1 MILNKRTIAVDRD
14 DERSGTA
21 GAGADDGGTRDGGPP
36 FPSPPGAYPPA
47 DRRDYTHPT
56 RAQALSS
63 VSSRI
68 GRRKKPI
75 PTKPRL
81 FDEEALSEL
90 GKALKEALA
99 EL

>member
-1 MILNKRTIAVDRD
+1 LK
-14 DERSGTA
+14 ERNVYCGMTC
-21 GAGADDGGTRDGGPP
+21 
-36 FPSPPGAYPPA
+36 
-47 DRRDYTHPT
+47 
-56 RAQALSS
+56 
-63 VSSRI
+63 SRI

>member
-1 MILNKRTIAVDRD
+1 MILNKRTIAADRD

-63 VSSRI
+63 EGDDYGWRLA
-68 GRRKKPI
+68 KPI
-75 PTKPRL
+75 P
-81 FDEEALSEL
+81 L
-90 GKALKEALA
+90 GQRYSYPKFMGTRPS
-99 EL
+99 